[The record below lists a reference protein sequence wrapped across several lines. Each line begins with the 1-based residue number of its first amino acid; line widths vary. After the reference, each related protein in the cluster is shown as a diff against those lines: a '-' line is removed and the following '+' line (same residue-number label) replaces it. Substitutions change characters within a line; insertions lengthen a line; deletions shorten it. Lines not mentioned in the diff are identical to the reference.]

1 MAFLGEGERPRD
13 ELEPVRKTPIAPS
26 EQERS
31 HAELV
36 AAFRQAIRLKRQEGS
51 NPKWPEL
58 GGRAQDYSSARII
71 RNELC
76 GQTENQLYRTSYQ
89 VEQDKRDFFENVSGS
104 EESRQYWHNEEEKSR
119 RAEFYA
125 PILTAWDA
133 IAFEHYVDAKG
144 RAEEFERYYAVTE
157 VGVHCERT
165 GQTAIILSEPQRR
178 ILEALADAAEI
189 PYEKGHA
196 EVAIPETMRRE
207 YASRGRTL
215 ETRDG

>member
-1 MAFLGEGERPRD
+1 MAFLGEGERPRG
-13 ELEPVRKTPIAPS
+13 ELEPVRQTPITPG

-36 AAFRQAIRLKRQEGS
+36 AAFRQAIQLKRQEGS
-51 NPKWPEL
+51 DPRWPEI
-58 GGRAQDYSSARII
+58 GGRAQDYSAARII
-71 RNELC
+71 RDELC
-76 GQTENQLYRTSYQ
+76 GQTEYQLYRTSDE
-89 VEQDKRDFFENVSGS
+89 VEQDKRDFFDNVSVS
-104 EESRQYWHNEEEKSR
+104 EESRQYWRSEEEKSR
-119 RAEFYA
+119 RAEFYS

-133 IAFEHYVDAKG
+133 IAYGYYVDARG
-144 RAEEFERYYAVTE
+144 RTEDFERYYAVTE

-165 GQTAIILSEPQRR
+165 GQSAIKLSVPQRR

-189 PYEKGHA
+189 PYEKGQA

-215 ETRDG
+215 ETRDS